1 MTIDQKILT
10 AASDFMS
17 RLDSSG
23 ALSLPGLD
31 VKKVGD
37 KYFIKDAE
45 LPKLA
50 IEAVLLDVLGTETSF
65 LDATTCKT
73 LHTDERLAFLGL
85 EGQPP
90 QVMALFVRR
99 AESLSAKLAD
109 LSSYTRY
116 VPRDGLPGS
125 LGPTMYEWGTKI
137 KVPLQIT
144 GPTKKGI
151 LFTKTIQHTRSYVGE
166 VRGFVEYEY
175 NPEQEVTRTA
185 GFHPRKLLPGDP
197 WLVNPKH
204 CQSFRVLYKAF
215 QKDELI
221 TRIISP
227 KTVTVH
233 YQSEPWRINYDE
245 CYCDLTEY
253 EFLRLLAQDA
263 ISRGGDTSALPEL
276 FESINLKTVAEKF
289 K

>member
-10 AASDFMS
+10 AASDLMS

-50 IEAVLLDVLGTETSF
+50 IEAVLLDVLGTDTSL

-90 QVMALFVRR
+90 QIMALFVRR
-99 AESLSAKLAD
+99 AENLSAKLAN
-109 LSSYTRY
+109 LSAYTKVLSEMMY
-116 VPRDGLPGS
+116 ASGDTYS
-125 LGPTMYEWGTKI
+125 WETMIE
-137 KVPLQIT
+137 VPLQIT
-144 GPTKKGI
+144 GLVKDGFI
-151 LFTKTIQHTRSYVGE
+151 FTKIVKRTRSYTAE
-166 VRGFVEYEY
+166 VRRLVKYEY
-175 NPEQEVTRTA
+175 DPRQECTRTSD
-185 GFHPRKLLPGDP
+185 FHPRKLVPGDP
-197 WLVNPKH
+197 WLVNPKYY
-204 CQSFRVLYKAF
+204 QSFRIKYKTF

-221 TRIISP
+221 NKIISP
-227 KTVTVH
+227 KVVTVR
-233 YQSEPWRINYDE
+233 YAMRDWEINYDA

-263 ISRGGDTSALPEL
+263 ISRGGDTSDLPEL

>member
-1 MTIDQKILT
+1 MTIDHKILT
-10 AASDFMS
+10 AASDLMA

-37 KYFIKDAE
+37 KYLIKDAE

-50 IEAVLLDVLGTETSF
+50 IEAVLLDVLGTETSL

-99 AESLSAKLAD
+99 AENLSAKLAD
-109 LSSYTRY
+109 LSSYKRVVADGMASYYLYDMHKWETRI
-116 VPRDGLPGS
+116 
-125 LGPTMYEWGTKI
+125 KI
-137 KVPLQIT
+137 PLQIT
-144 GPTKKGI
+144 GLVKKGFI
-151 LFTKTIQHTRSYVGE
+151 FTKTVTRTRSYVAE
-166 VRGFVEYEY
+166 IRALVEYEY
-175 NPEQEVTRTA
+175 DPKKDVTRTA
-185 GFHPRKLLPGDP
+185 DFHPRKLAPGDP

-204 CQSFRVLYKAF
+204 YQSFRIWYKAY

-221 TRIISP
+221 SRVVCP
-227 KTVTVH
+227 KVVTVM
-233 YQSEPWRINYDE
+233 QAQCSSLIDYDK

-263 ISRGGDTSALPEL
+263 ISRGGETSALPEL